1 MRSAEYERM
10 GTTNMDIT
18 QSTRQPRFRVDIL
31 EWMRSL
37 VDFCSSVVQVF
48 PDRERAQRQR
58 RGSGVQ
64 DGPRAKNG
72 LKVPKTDRIEYVRH
86 RVFSQLQADGGVI
99 SKRPETCREKHEF

>member
-1 MRSAEYERM
+1 MGAWVRPRWTLRSQLGNLLPAALLER
-10 GTTNMDIT
+10 T
-18 QSTRQPRFRVDIL
+18 Q
-31 EWMRSL
+31 SL

-64 DGPRAKNG
+64 GGLRAKNG
-72 LKVPKTDRIEYVRH
+72 LKDSKTDRIEYVRH
-86 RVFSQLQADGGVI
+86 RVFSQLQADGCVI